1 MRIPSAEELKFLNYR
16 DSIVNAIES
25 ARKEAINNAYKFID
39 MNDGNTA
46 ACSDRLTILDH
57 ELAAIQTVLF
67 KICELNRKF

>member
-1 MRIPSAEELKFLNYR
+1 MRIPTTEELKFLNYR
-16 DSIVNAIES
+16 DSIINAIES

-46 ACSDRLTILDH
+46 ACSDRLAILDH

-67 KICELNRKF
+67 KVCELNRKF